1 MKIERALLLCAK
13 CRKWSGW
20 ISRTKGGVKRIDTRC
35 SPCGSR
41 LRGTPDYWRD
51 IDRQYRNSYRKGRGA
66 HNRSESISKL
76 IPVNDNV
83 PVKRLAGFYNTNR
96 TPLVEGSQEFLDHEW
111 FVRASKLAPL
121 ANQKNEP

>member
-35 SPCGSR
+35 SPCGAR

-51 IDRQYRNSYRKGRGA
+51 VNRQHRNAYQRGRGA

-76 IPVNDNV
+76 IPVDNHV
-83 PVKRLAGFYNTNR
+83 PVKRLAGAYNTKR
-96 TPLVEGSQEFLDHEW
+96 IPLVDEWELDHEW
-111 FVRASKLAPL
+111 FVKASTLVHQ
-121 ANQKNEP
+121 ANQRNGP